1 MTISQRIFQ
10 LLKSKGK
17 MQKELAAYTG
27 ISTAAISDWKTHGTN
42 PSSDKIVAIAEFLDV
57 SPEYLLTGKES
68 EKNLSENEIE
78 VLHIYR
84 KFSDRDQ
91 LKIIGRLE
99 QMYENKR
106 QNAIESMLLNQ
117 EVNYRNTTTKAD
129 TDESEQSEIEINAL
143 RNAKDSSNEY

>member
-1 MTISQRIFQ
+1 MTISQRIFR
-10 LLKSKGK
+10 LLKAKGK

-42 PSSDKIVAIAEFLDV
+42 PSSDKIVAIAEFLGT

-91 LKIIGRLE
+91 IKIIGRLE

-106 QNAIESMLLNQ
+106 QNAVESMLRNQ
-117 EVNYRNTTTKAD
+117 DVNYTDTTAKAD
-129 TDESEQSEIEINAL
+129 TDESEPSGIDISTL

>member
-42 PSSDKIVAIAEFLDV
+42 PSSDKIVTIAEFLGT
-57 SPEYLLTGKES
+57 SPEYLLTGNES

-91 LKIIGRLE
+91 IKIIGRLE

-106 QNAIESMLLNQ
+106 QNAVESMLRNQ
-117 EVNYRNTTTKAD
+117 DVNYTDTTTKAD

>member
-1 MTISQRIFQ
+1 MTISQRIFR
-10 LLKSKGK
+10 LLKAKGK

-42 PSSDKIVAIAEFLDV
+42 PSSDKIVAIAEFLGT

-91 LKIIGRLE
+91 IKIIGRLE

-106 QNAIESMLLNQ
+106 QNAVESMLRNQ
-117 EVNYRNTTTKAD
+117 DVNYTDTTAKAD
-129 TDESEQSEIEINAL
+129 TDESELSGIDINTL
-143 RNAKDSSNEY
+143 RNTKDSSNEY

>member
-57 SPEYLLTGKES
+57 SPEYILTGKES

-106 QNAIESMLLNQ
+106 QNAIESTLRNQ
-117 EVNYRNTTTKAD
+117 EVNYSNTTAKVD
-129 TDESEQSEIEINAL
+129 TDESGQSGIEINAL

>member
-42 PSSDKIVAIAEFLDV
+42 PSSDKIVAIAEFLGT

-91 LKIIGRLE
+91 IKIIGRLE

-106 QNAIESMLLNQ
+106 QNAVESMLRNQ
-117 EVNYRNTTTKAD
+117 DVNYTDTTAKAD
-129 TDESEQSEIEINAL
+129 TDESEPSGIDINTL

>member
-1 MTISQRIFQ
+1 MTISQRIFR
-10 LLKSKGK
+10 LLKAKGK

-42 PSSDKIVAIAEFLDV
+42 PSSDKIVAIAEFLGT

-91 LKIIGRLE
+91 IKIIGRLE

-106 QNAIESMLLNQ
+106 QNAVESMLRNQ
-117 EVNYRNTTTKAD
+117 DVNYTDTTAKAD
-129 TDESEQSEIEINAL
+129 TDEAELSGIDINTL

>member
-1 MTISQRIFQ
+1 MTISQRIFR
-10 LLKSKGK
+10 LLKAKGK

-42 PSSDKIVAIAEFLDV
+42 PSSDKIVAIAEFLGT

-91 LKIIGRLE
+91 IKIIGRLE

-106 QNAIESMLLNQ
+106 QNAVESMLRNKD
-117 EVNYRNTTTKAD
+117 VNYTDTTAKAD
-129 TDESEQSEIEINAL
+129 TDESEPSGIDISTL

>member
-10 LLKSKGK
+10 LLKSKGR

-106 QNAIESMLLNQ
+106 QNALESMLQNQ
-117 EVNYRNTTTKAD
+117 EGNYSNTTAKVD
-129 TDESEQSEIEINAL
+129 TDESEQSGIEINAL
-143 RNAKDSSNEY
+143 RNAKDASNEY

>member
-10 LLKSKGK
+10 LLKAKGK

-42 PSSDKIVAIAEFLDV
+42 PSSDKIVTIAEFLDV

-91 LKIIGRLE
+91 IKIIGRLE

-106 QNAIESMLLNQ
+106 QDSLESMLRNQ
-117 EVNYRNTTTKAD
+117 KENYSHTATKAN
-129 TDESEQSEIEINAL
+129 TGESEQSGIDISTL

>member
-99 QMYENKR
+99 QMYESKR
-106 QNAIESMLLNQ
+106 QNAIKSMLRNQ
-117 EVNYRNTTTKAD
+117 EVNYSNTTAKAD
-129 TDESEQSEIEINAL
+129 TDESEQSGIEINAL

>member
-1 MTISQRIFQ
+1 MTISQRIFR
-10 LLKSKGK
+10 LLKAKGK

-42 PSSDKIVAIAEFLDV
+42 PSSDKIVAIAEFLGT

-91 LKIIGRLE
+91 IKIIGRLE

-106 QNAIESMLLNQ
+106 QNAVESMLRNQ
-117 EVNYRNTTTKAD
+117 DVNYTDTTAKAD
-129 TDESEQSEIEINAL
+129 TDESELSGIDISTL

>member
-1 MTISQRIFQ
+1 MTISQRIFR

-42 PSSDKIVAIAEFLDV
+42 PSADKIVVIAEFLGT

-91 LKIIGRLE
+91 IKIIGRLE
-99 QMYENKR
+99 QMYENKH
-106 QNAIESMLLNQ
+106 QNALESMLRSQ
-117 EVNYRNTTTKAD
+117 EGNYSNTVTKAN
-129 TDESEQSEIEINAL
+129 TGESEQSGIELNAL

>member
-1 MTISQRIFQ
+1 MTISQRIFR

-42 PSSDKIVAIAEFLDV
+42 PSSDKIVAIAEFLGT

-91 LKIIGRLE
+91 IKIIGRLE

-106 QNAIESMLLNQ
+106 QNAVESMLRNQ
-117 EVNYRNTTTKAD
+117 DVNYTDTIAKAD
-129 TDESEQSEIEINAL
+129 TDESELSGIDINTL
-143 RNAKDSSNEY
+143 RNTKDSSNEY